1 MPIQVHKVGGYKSLF
16 FSGEGFVVTLT
27 GPGTFFTQTR
37 SEQRVHRLARP
48 VPAQEQQLSRTAL
61 AARPGRVRP

>member
-1 MPIQVHKVGGYKSLF
+1 MKSLF

-37 SEQRVHRLARP
+37 SEQAFIGWL
-48 VPAQEQQLSRTAL
+48 VPYLPKSSN
-61 AARPGRVRP
+61 